1 MDRNFYNIASDFW
14 SNRFL
19 GCASCSNRDKSNIG
33 PNEISVFK
41 PKSEQIELETN
52 ETPVNSSSKN
62 SLDPSNSGFSED
74 MTSFSL
80 PIKFSGNP
88 KGKSWTK
95 EEDELLLLAVKM
107 YNAKNWKLIAT
118 KVPGRS
124 STQCSQR
131 WRRIQP
137 YKNRFPWSIEEDNSL
152 MELVQK
158 YGQNW
163 SIIASSLPGRTGKQV
178 RERYLNNLDPLL
190 NRSKFSLEEDEKI
203 IELYVSL
210 GPKWKEI
217 SKNFVGRTENMIKN
231 RFYSHIKKKLL
242 LKYPQ
247 KYKKALEKAQTEISY
262 PNLSSPKENA
272 QSSYKKENE
281 KLSVKIDEFSE
292 FEPNSK
298 LKIEDFDFHKMEFYP
313 KISSDDQF
321 KQIHND
327 LLPQDQENGLKME
340 MEFNNNK
347 INDGFLTLYRNM
359 NETPKKSQK
368 AHQIVY
374 SPIAHKNLEHT
385 FDLNLANHEKE
396 SETNIQNNDFLAK
409 NDLINLY
416 ENELHENQNTIL
428 KAFLNLQKFENRD
441 VFGNND
447 ENFLQNQ
454 EMKEKLFTQI
464 ERLQIKKSYLETI
477 IKGMLGKI
485 DQTNTQNLQN
495 L

>member
-19 GCASCSNRDKSNIG
+19 GCASCSNRDKIPIG
-33 PNEISVFK
+33 PTEISVFK
-41 PKSEQIELETN
+41 PKSEQFELETN

-74 MTSFSL
+74 LTSLSL

-88 KGKSWTK
+88 KGKPWTK
-95 EEDELLLLAVKM
+95 EEDELLSLAVKM
-107 YNAKNWKLIAT
+107 YNAKNWKLIAS

-137 YKNRFPWSIEEDNSL
+137 YKNRFPWSIEEDNNL
-152 MELVQK
+152 IELVQK
-158 YGQNW
+158 YGPNW

-247 KYKKALEKAQTEISY
+247 KYKKALEKAQTEASFH
-262 PNLSSPKENA
+262 NFSSPKKEV
-272 QSSYKKENE
+272 QSCFKKEDE
-281 KLSVKIDEFSE
+281 KLSANNDEFYQ
-292 FEPNSK
+292 FELNNK
-298 LKIEDFDFHKMEFYP
+298 LKIEDFEFHKMEFYP
-313 KISSDDQF
+313 KISNDEHF
-321 KQIHND
+321 KQISND
-327 LLPQDQENGLKME
+327 LLPAGQEMGLKME
-340 MEFNNNK
+340 MEYSNNK
-347 INDGFLTLYRNM
+347 INDGFLSLYRNA
-359 NETPKKSQK
+359 NETPKKAERAQ
-368 AHQIVY
+368 QIVY
-374 SPIAHKNLEHT
+374 SPIAHKNIEHT
-385 FDLNLANHEKE
+385 FDLNLANYEKDLE
-396 SETNIQNNDFLAK
+396 VNIQNNDFQGK
-409 NDLINLY
+409 SDLLNMY
-416 ENELHENQNTIL
+416 EHELQENQNTIL
-428 KAFLNLQKFENRD
+428 KAFLNLQKFENKG

-447 ENFLQNQ
+447 ENLLQNQ
-454 EMKEKLFTQI
+454 ETKEKIFNQI
-464 ERLQIKKSYLETI
+464 VRLETKKSHLEAI
-477 IKGMLGKI
+477 IKGILGKI
-485 DQTNTQNLQN
+485 DQTNMQNLQN